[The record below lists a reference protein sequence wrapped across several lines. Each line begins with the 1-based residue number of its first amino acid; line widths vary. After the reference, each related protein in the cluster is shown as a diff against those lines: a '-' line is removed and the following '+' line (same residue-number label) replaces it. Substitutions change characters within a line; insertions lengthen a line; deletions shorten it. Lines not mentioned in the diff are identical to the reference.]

1 MDGTPTLRMNEF
13 MLASLTANKVDLGL
27 ARTASTGASLA
38 VPTELKF
45 ELDARC
51 RGYIDAAC
59 EHFDVLVGQ
68 HEMQV
73 SFMHVVSRVGAGLTH
88 GRFCTMKGMGKS

>member
-13 MLASLTANKVDLGL
+13 MLASLAANKVDLGPG
-27 ARTASTGASLA
+27 RTGSTGATLGA
-38 VPTELKF
+38 PTELKF
-45 ELDARC
+45 EVDARC

-59 EHFDVLVGQ
+59 EHFDALVGA

-73 SFMHVVSRVGAGLTH
+73 GGC
-88 GRFCTMKGMGKS
+88 G